1 MSISMAR
8 GQVGHRFAAISLSAL
23 PAAGSCGRFAANIR
37 SPARGPIPGKR
48 RRRAVDAGDAKVPS
62 GNLAV
67 LVLFVVL
74 FLFFFL
80 VVLFFLVVFVLVFI
94 VVIGRV
100 GLGELKHG

>member
-1 MSISMAR
+1 
-8 GQVGHRFAAISLSAL
+8 
-23 PAAGSCGRFAANIR
+23 
-37 SPARGPIPGKR
+37 
-48 RRRAVDAGDAKVPS
+48 VDAGDAKVPS